1 MWVEIAEQAHRC
13 QRAMKYY
20 RPYPEKKR
28 EKKNKYNNNNN
39 NNSNNNHFLESDNGV
54 SL

>member
-1 MWVEIAEQAHRC
+1 MEIAEQAHRC

-28 EKKNKYNNNNN
+28 EKKYNNNNNNNNN